1 MNVPLRQNER
11 QYCIVWRQ
19 QRPMIIYLHGFNSG
33 GRSHKAAWLR
43 AQLAPV
49 PVFAPDYPAHR
60 ASAALR
66 VLRKF
71 IRRLRRENPQSHK
84 LMLIGSSLGGFWA
97 QRLAPEFGARTVLI
111 NPSMRPDET
120 LARHTGRYHHETTGD
135 ETVLTL
141 EDVHALKAHRVE
153 PCNPNVPT
161 LLLLDA
167 GDEVLDYR
175 VAETALRGCG
185 KTIVYP
191 GGSHRFEHLA
201 EALHEIRALYSA

>member
-1 MNVPLRQNER
+1 
-11 QYCIVWRQ
+11 
-19 QRPMIIYLHGFNSG
+19 MIIYLHGFNSG
-33 GRSHKAAWLR
+33 GQSQKAAWLR

-60 ASAALR
+60 ANETLR

-71 IRRLRRENPQSHK
+71 IRRLRRENPHTRK

-97 QRLAPEFGARTVLI
+97 QRLAPEFGACIVLI

-120 LARHTGRYHHETTGD
+120 LARHTGRYRNEATGG
-135 ETVLTL
+135 ETVLTAQ
-141 EDVHALKAHRVE
+141 DVLALKAHRVE
-153 PCNPNVPT
+153 PCNPQVPT

-167 GDEVLDYR
+167 DDEVLDYR
-175 VAETALRGCG
+175 IAEAALRGCG
-185 KTIVYP
+185 KTLVYP

-201 EALHEIRALYSA
+201 EALPEIRALYAG

>member
-1 MNVPLRQNER
+1 
-11 QYCIVWRQ
+11 
-19 QRPMIIYLHGFNSG
+19 MIIYLHGFNSG
-33 GRSHKAAWLR
+33 GQSQKAAWLR

-60 ASAALR
+60 VSEALR

-71 IRRLRRENPQSHK
+71 IRRLRRENPHTRK

-97 QRLAPEFGARTVLI
+97 QRLAPEFGACIVLI

-120 LARHTGRYHHETTGD
+120 LARHTGCYRNEATGE
-135 ETVLTL
+135 ETVLTAQ
-141 EDVHALKAHRVE
+141 DVLALKAHRVE
-153 PCNPNVPT
+153 PCNPQVPT

-167 GDEVLDYR
+167 DDEVLDYR
-175 VAETALRGCG
+175 VAEAAMRGCG

-191 GGSHRFEHLA
+191 GGSHRFDHLA
-201 EALHEIRALYSA
+201 EALPEIRALVAG

>member
-1 MNVPLRQNER
+1 V
-11 QYCIVWRQ
+11 IV
-19 QRPMIIYLHGFNSG
+19 YLHGFNSG

-43 AQLAPV
+43 AQLAPA

-60 ASAALR
+60 ASEALR

-71 IRRLRRENPQSHK
+71 IRRLRRENPLSDR

-97 QRLAPEFGARTVLI
+97 QRLAPEFGARIVLI

-120 LARHTGRYHHETTGD
+120 LAGHAGRYRNEATGGETI
-135 ETVLTL
+135 LTA
-141 EDVHALKAHRVE
+141 DNVHALKAQRVE
-153 PCNPNVPT
+153 PCNPKVPT

-167 GDEVLDYR
+167 SDEVLDYR

-201 EALHEIRALYSA
+201 EALLEIRALYAA

>member
-1 MNVPLRQNER
+1 
-11 QYCIVWRQ
+11 
-19 QRPMIIYLHGFNSG
+19 MIIYLHGFNSG
-33 GRSHKAAWLR
+33 GQSQKAAWLR

-60 ASAALR
+60 ANETLR

-71 IRRLRRENPQSHK
+71 IRRLRRENPHTRK

-97 QRLAPEFGARTVLI
+97 QRLAPEFGACMVLI

-120 LARHTGRYHHETTGD
+120 LARHTGRHRNAATGG
-135 ETVLTL
+135 ETVLTAQ
-141 EDVHALKAHRVE
+141 DVLALQAHRVE
-153 PCNPNVPT
+153 PCNPQVPT

-167 GDEVLDYR
+167 DDEVLDYR
-175 VAETALRGCG
+175 IAEATLRGCG

-201 EALHEIRALYSA
+201 EALPAIRALYAA